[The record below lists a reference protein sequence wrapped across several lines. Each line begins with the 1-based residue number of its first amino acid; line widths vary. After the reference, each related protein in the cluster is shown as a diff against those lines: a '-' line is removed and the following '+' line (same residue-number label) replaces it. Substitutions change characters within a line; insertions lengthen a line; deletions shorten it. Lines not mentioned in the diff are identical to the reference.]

1 MYDVVVRSGTVVD
14 GTGDAARTGD
24 VAISDGRIVAV
35 GRVSGR
41 GRREIDADGCI
52 VTPGFVDIHTHFDGQ
67 VTWDPLLTPS
77 CWHGVTT
84 VVMGNCGVGFAPVT
98 KPNRE
103 WLIGLMEGVEDIPGA
118 SLSEGIRWAWE
129 SFPEYLEA
137 VAGLS
142 RVMDVGAQVPHG
154 AVRAYVMGERGAANE
169 PATPD
174 DIAAMTAIVREAMH
188 AGALGFSTS
197 RTTTHLAISGE
208 PVPGTFAAEDEL
220 FALGGVL
227 GELGTGVFQL
237 VPAGAGGEP
246 MEDQFREVKWMRR
259 LSAQVG
265 RPITFGLFQND
276 HEPHLWREIVD
287 MARRANETEGA
298 QLRPQIAGRPFSVIV
313 GLESTHPFKRRPT
326 YQEQLAHLPLAER
339 VARMRDPEIRRRILA
354 EAPAS
359 VNPRAHLFPE
369 DYGKYFP
376 FGRQPDYEPG
386 REDSV
391 AAIAARAGRDCEEV
405 MYDLLVAGDGTQ
417 TFLRPLLGYSE
428 FSLDPI
434 HQMLREPHCVVGLSD
449 AGAHCRLICDASTPT
464 SQLTHWARDRSRG
477 ERLGLEFVV
486 HKQTWQTAALY
497 GLRDRGLLRP
507 GFKADVNVIDF
518 DNLALRPPQFVHD
531 LPAGGG
537 RLIQRA
543 DGYRATLVSGEV
555 TFVDGEHT
563 GAQPG
568 RLVRGA
574 RDTAGA
580 RP

>member
-1 MYDVVVRSGTVVD
+1 MYDVVVRGGTIVD
-14 GTGDAARTGD
+14 GSGEAARTGD
-24 VAISDGRIVAV
+24 LAIADGRVAAI
-35 GRVSGR
+35 GRIPER
-41 GRREIDADGCI
+41 GAREIDADGCV

-67 VTWDPLLTPS
+67 ATWDPLLTPS

-98 KPNRE
+98 EPNRE

-118 SLSEGIRWAWE
+118 SLSEGIAWAWE
-129 SFPEYLEA
+129 SFPEYLDA
-137 VAGLS
+137 VAGLD

-154 AVRAYVMGERGAANE
+154 AVRAYVMGDRGAANE
-169 PATPD
+169 PATSD
-174 DIAAMTAIVREAMH
+174 DIAAMVTIVRDAMR

-197 RTTTHLAISGE
+197 RTTTHLAITGE

-246 MEDQFREVKWMRR
+246 MEDQFREISWMRR
-259 LSAQVG
+259 LSARTG

-287 MARRANETEGA
+287 EARRANAEGA
-298 QLRPQIAGRPFSVIV
+298 RLHPQIAGRPFSVIV

-326 YQEQLAHLPLAER
+326 YQEIVHLPLAER
-339 VARMRDPEIRRRILA
+339 ARRMRDPEIRRRILS
-354 EAPAS
+354 EDPAS
-359 VNPRAHLFPE
+359 VNPRAPLFPE
-369 DYGKYFP
+369 DYEKFFP
-376 FGRQPDYEPG
+376 FGRQPDYEPS
-386 REDSV
+386 REQSV
-391 AAIAARAGRDCEEV
+391 AAVAARAGRPAQEV

-428 FSLDPI
+428 FHLDPI
-434 HQMLREPHCVVGLSD
+434 HEMLQEPHCLVGLSD
-449 AGAHCRLICDASTPT
+449 AGAHCRMICDASTPT
-464 SQLTHWARDRSRG
+464 SQLTHWVRDRTRG

-486 HKQTWQTAALY
+486 HKQTRQTAELY

-507 GFKADVNVIDF
+507 GYKADVNVIDF
-518 DNLALRPPQFVHD
+518 DNLALRAPEFVHD

-537 RLIQRA
+537 RLIQKA

-563 GAQPG
+563 GARPG
-568 RLVRGA
+568 RLVRGT
-574 RDTAGA
+574 RGGPGD